1 MANEERITQT
11 SEVLKYLKHYKVI
24 TDNTAHDKF
33 HANRLSDIIYRL
45 RRRGHLIE
53 TVMVDGTNIYG
64 TSFKYGKYYYRGF
77 EPQK

>member
-1 MANEERITQT
+1 MANKERRTQT

-33 HANRLSDIIYRL
+33 YANRLSDIIFRL
-45 RRRGHLIE
+45 RKRGHVIE
-53 TVMVDGTNIYG
+53 TVMVEGTTVYG
-64 TSFKYGKYYYRGF
+64 TPTRYGKYYYRGF